1 MLKRICA
8 IALGVGCLCAAGPF
22 DKGDIAEEAKRWWSH
37 VQVLADDKMK
47 GRNTGSPEHKMA
59 AAYVAN
65 QFEKAGLSPGG
76 SASSYRQ
83 PVPFEML
90 QIDETKSSLALLAAG
105 QSKPEALNLGEHAY
119 LGVSS
124 DPNTLIE
131 AEMVFVGYGM
141 QVPEIGY
148 DDFKGLDLKGK
159 VAVIVSGQPAGI
171 PGELASHYQSRAER
185 AKVWRAVGA
194 IGVANIPNPKNSDI
208 PWARVSQSRLMPSM
222 ALVDK
227 DKPEDGGSRV
237 RLTINAVH
245 ANKFLA
251 GSGHTIEEILG
262 LADEKKALPH
272 FALAQR
278 LQVKTGLTRS
288 QVESEN
294 TIGIHWGSDPKLRNE
309 FIIFSAHLDHVGVN
323 EKSIEDKIYNGAMD
337 NASGVASLIEA
348 ARHLRESKLSTKRSI
363 AFVAVTGE
371 EKGLLGSDWF
381 ARHPVFGKLPQGKI
395 VADLNMDMFLPLY
408 PLKSLQILGMEES
421 TLGDLARKTVQDAG
435 IEVVPDPSPERNIFI
450 RSDQYSF
457 IRTGVPSVYL
467 TFGYTKGSPEE
478 KIVKTW
484 LRDRY
489 HSPYDDLDQP
499 VDKEAAAHYNRLLAS
514 LAVSAANMDEHPA
527 GRTRVSSRDSRQS
540 K

>member
-1 MLKRICA
+1 MRIQT
-8 IALGVGCLCAAGPF
+8 IALAVFGTGLLYAAATF
-22 DKGDIAEEAKRWWSH
+22 EQGDLAEEAKRWWSH

-83 PVPFEML
+83 PVPFAML
-90 QIDETKSSLALLAAG
+90 QIDEAQSSLALVANAAA
-105 QSKPEALNLGEHAY
+105 KPEPLTLGEDAY

-124 DPNTLIE
+124 DPNTKIE

-141 QVPEIGY
+141 QVAETGY

-159 VAVIVSGQPAGI
+159 VAVIITGQPSGI

-194 IGVANIPNPKNSDI
+194 IGVASIPNPKNSDI

-222 ALVDK
+222 TLVEK
-227 DKPEDGGSRV
+227 DKADEGGSRV
-237 RLTINAVH
+237 RLTVNAAH

-251 GSGHTIEEILG
+251 GSGHTIEEIFA
-262 LADEKKALPH
+262 LADEKKELPH

-278 LQVKTGLTRS
+278 VAVKTALTRS
-288 QVESEN
+288 EVESEN
-294 TIGIHWGSDPKLRNE
+294 TIGIHWGSDPKLKNE
-309 FIIFSAHLDHVGVN
+309 FVIISAHLDHVGVN

-348 ARHLRESKLSTKRSI
+348 ARHLRESKLKTKRSI

-381 ARHPVFGKLPQGKI
+381 ARHPVFGKLKEAKI

-408 PLKSLQILGMEES
+408 PLKSLQILGMGES
-421 TLGDLARKTVQDAG
+421 TLGDLARKTVESAG
-435 IEVVPDPSPERNIFI
+435 VEVVPDPAPERNIFI

-499 VDKEAAAHYNRLLAS
+499 VDKEAAARYNRLLAS
-514 LAVSAANMDEHPA
+514 LAVSAANMDEKPRWKDA
-527 GRTRVSSRDSRQS
+527 SFFKRFVA